1 MEDKK
6 RRRYHEIRN
15 TVLMLCLTI
24 AMMSTATYA
33 WFTLT
38 DQPMVKGL
46 KMTASATTGLKI
58 AKQAGDVFGQEITF
72 EQEENKKLIP
82 VTNDGSG
89 ATFQEAKYTN
99 GTVTGTEPIENETE
113 LTENYVAKYE
123 YYLKAD
129 AVPKG
134 ELKVGLLPAE
144 SSNDPQRGGSYV
156 KTSKGNATTAS
167 NAIRVGFLVNN
178 KWSIFEP
185 NKDQEN
191 TGKSAPSSVGDPQT
205 ANVIQRGGEITYDDT
220 GCLLTLH
227 STDPVKV
234 EMYIWI
240 EGKDPSCV
248 DEIQEDELDAQ
259 IQFTV
264 VD

>member
-6 RRRYHEIRN
+6 KRRYHEIRN
-15 TVLMLCLTI
+15 TVLMLCLTV

-58 AKQAGDVFGQEITF
+58 AKNAGDVFGQEITF
-72 EQEENKKLIP
+72 EQEEGKKLIP

-89 ATFQEAKYTN
+89 ATFEEPKYTN
-99 GTVTGTEPIENETE
+99 GTVTSTERIEDETK
-113 LTENYVAKYE
+113 LTQNYVAKYE

-134 ELKVGLLPAE
+134 ELKVGLVPA
-144 SSNDPQRGGSYV
+144 SSSGDPQKGGSFV
-156 KTSKGNATTAS
+156 KTTKAYSTTAS
-167 NAIRVGFLVNN
+167 NAIRVGFLVGD

-185 NKDQEN
+185 NKDQIN
-191 TGKSAPSSVGDPQT
+191 SGKSAPSSVGDAKT
-205 ANVIQRGGEITYDDT
+205 ANAVQSGGTITYDDK

-234 EMYIWI
+234 VMYIWI